1 VTVTAN
7 WFVAPVFKLIVEGLT
22 ATDVML
28 AETAIVVTVMLA
40 EADIVVSCVLVTV
53 TTSLPP
59 AAGAV

>member
-1 VTVTAN
+1 VTVAAN
-7 WFVAPVFKLIVEGLT
+7 WFVAPVFKLNVAGLT

-28 AETAIVVTVMLA
+28 AGTTTVMLA
-40 EADIVVSCVLVTV
+40 LAVLVVSCVLVAV